1 MKISTSNII
10 FILRLIVFALIMSL
24 SLLHNSYAYEI
35 VNVRDALVD
44 SINTNEVIP
53 IDDHYTL
60 VIPLND
66 GLDGNT
72 NAGLYDNL
80 SEICSQ
86 NKGKIQRQTFL
97 LNKNTGNI
105 TSQWKEVEENKQILQ
120 YLTKYR
126 CKGVFEITNIYKAYE
141 NGQRRDNN
149 ISKIKA
155 IVIKHN
161 KPQHFVYK
169 SRYIPP
175 ENKVVPLSNGSI
187 YQTAKY
193 IIKPGDGSDSF
204 SKNAVISDI
213 NIFQYANTLCYKS
226 GGQGTLINNKFV
238 IIKYAG
244 EDRWYYSLEEVT
256 PIALVDYIEKQQY
269 LYFNGVDKDNG
280 TSLFSNGS
288 TPQGHG
294 VEWYYYC
301 SGKSLT
307 FTVHVSEEFKNGQS
321 QKKALFE
328 RNINLDGIQYT
339 KFDGTLSHAKSNK

>member
-1 MKISTSNII
+1 MKTYTSNII
-10 FILRLIVFALIMSL
+10 NILRLIVFSLIMLL

-35 VNVRDALVD
+35 INVRDALVD
-44 SINTNEVIP
+44 SKNTDEVIP

-60 VIPLND
+60 VTPLNG
-66 GLDGNT
+66 GLVGNT
-72 NAGLYDNL
+72 NVGLYDDLN
-80 SEICSQ
+80 EICLQ
-86 NKGKIQRQTFL
+86 NNGKLERQAFL

-105 TSQWKEVEENKQILQ
+105 ISRWKEVADNEQIFQ

-126 CKGVFEITNIYKAYE
+126 CEGVFEITNIYKAYE
-141 NGQRRDNN
+141 NGHRRDNN

-155 IVIKHN
+155 IIIKHN
-161 KPQHFVYK
+161 KPQHFVNK
-169 SRYIPP
+169 SSYIPP

-193 IIKPGDGSDSF
+193 IIKPGDGESF
-204 SKNAVISDI
+204 SRNKVISDI

-226 GGQGTLINNKFV
+226 GGQGTLIDNKFV

-244 EDRWYYSLEEVT
+244 EDRWYSSLEEVT

-269 LYFNGVDKDNG
+269 LYFDGVDKENG
-280 TSLFSNGS
+280 AFLFSNGS

-301 SGKSLT
+301 KGKSLT
-307 FTVHVSEEFKNGQS
+307 FTVHVSEKFKNGQP

-328 RNINLDGIQYT
+328 RNINLDGVQYT
-339 KFDGTLSHAKSNK
+339 KFDGPLSHAKSNK